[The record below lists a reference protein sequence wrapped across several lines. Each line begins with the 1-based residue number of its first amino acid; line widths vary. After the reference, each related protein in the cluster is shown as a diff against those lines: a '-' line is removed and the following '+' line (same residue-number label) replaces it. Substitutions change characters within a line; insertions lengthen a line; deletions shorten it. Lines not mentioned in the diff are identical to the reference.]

1 MIYKKIG
8 FIIILRVVFLFI
20 ALLVTAFFAVK
31 KDWLFLLYAT
41 PFVILALWYFFR
53 YHKKIR
59 TEMEQYVEAVHYR
72 DFTRNFAL
80 NNSPLEILPLR
91 KGFNEI
97 NDAFRNITREK
108 EAQYQYLQ
116 KILELVD
123 TAILSF
129 ETSSGDILWMNE
141 ALKHLLDLPYLKNIH
156 LLKTRNESLYGQVM
170 ELKMGDN
177 KIITLNKGAR
187 HIKVIVNVSAF
198 QTDTNKYELIGFQNV
213 NDALDET
220 ESQAWQRLLGVMTH
234 EIMNSVAPIASL
246 ADTLKKRLQQSAEN
260 IPGEYKHEVLD
271 DLELGIETIQ
281 RRSEGLTKFAE
292 TYRNLSKIN
301 NLELTKVLVRDLFE
315 NIYQLMQPTLQQRD
329 IEMEIVLHD
338 TSMII
343 ESDRNLIE
351 QVLINLVLN
360 ATEALK
366 ERNNPCITLSA
377 GYDNR
382 KPVLSVTD
390 NGKGIPDELMDKIF
404 IPFFSTRKNGNGI
417 GLSLC
422 KQIMMLHHGNIQ
434 VITQPGEGTA
444 FRLVFAK

>member
-1 MIYKKIG
+1 MIFRKTG
-8 FIIILRVVFLFI
+8 FVIALRVVLLFI
-20 ALLVTAFFAVK
+20 TLAVAAFFAVK
-31 KDWLFLLYAT
+31 KEWLFVLYT
-41 PFVILALWYFFR
+41 IPFVTLALWYFFR
-53 YHKKIR
+53 YHKKIQ
-59 TEMEQYVEAVHYR
+59 TEMEQYVDAVHYR

-80 NNSPLEILPLR
+80 NNSPLEVLPLR

-97 NDAFRNITREK
+97 NNAFKSITREK
-108 EAQYQYLQ
+108 ETQYQYLQ
-116 KILELVD
+116 RILELVD
-123 TAILSF
+123 TGILSF
-129 ETSSGDILWMNE
+129 EAASGNILWMNE

-156 LLKTRNESLYGQVM
+156 LLKARNEPLYSQIM
-170 ELKMGDN
+170 KLKTGDN
-177 KIITLNKGAR
+177 KIITISKNSR
-187 HIKVIVNVSAF
+187 NIKVLVNVSAF
-198 QTDTNKYELIGFQNV
+198 QTDNGRYELIALQNV

-260 IPGEYKHEVLD
+260 MPDGYKHDVLA

-301 NLELTKVLVRDLFE
+301 NLELTKVIVRDLFE
-315 NIYQLMQPTLQQRD
+315 NIYQLMQPTLQQKD

-338 TSMII
+338 TSMIL
-343 ESDRNLIE
+343 EADSNLVE

-360 ATEALK
+360 AAEALK
-366 ERNNPCITLSA
+366 ERPAPCITLSA
-377 GYDNR
+377 GHHDQ

-390 NGKGIPDELMDKIF
+390 NGKGIPDELLDKIF

-434 VITQPGEGTA
+434 VVTRVKEGTS
-444 FRLVFAK
+444 FRLVFGK

>member
-1 MIYKKIG
+1 
-8 FIIILRVVFLFI
+8 
-20 ALLVTAFFAVK
+20 
-31 KDWLFLLYAT
+31 
-41 PFVILALWYFFR
+41 
-53 YHKKIR
+53 
-59 TEMEQYVEAVHYR
+59 MEQYVDAVHYR

-80 NNSPLEILPLR
+80 NNSPLEVLPLR

-97 NDAFRNITREK
+97 NHAFKNITREK
-108 EAQYQYLQ
+108 ESQYQYLQ
-116 KILELVD
+116 RILELVD
-123 TAILSF
+123 TGILSF
-129 ETSSGDILWMNE
+129 EVESGDILWMNE

-156 LLKTRNESLYGQVM
+156 LLKARNETLYLQVM
-170 ELKMGDN
+170 ELNTGDN
-177 KIITLNKGAR
+177 KIITINKNAR
-187 HIKVIVNVSAF
+187 NIKVLVNVSAF
-198 QTDTNKYELIGFQNV
+198 KNEQNRYKLIAFQNV

-246 ADTLKKRLQQSAEN
+246 ADTLKKRLQQSVEN
-260 IPGEYKHEVLD
+260 MPDGYKHDTLS

-292 TYRNLSKIN
+292 TYRNLSRIN
-301 NLELTKVLVRDLFE
+301 NLELTKVIVRDLFE
-315 NIYQLMQPTLQQRD
+315 NIYQLMQPTLQQKN

-338 TSMII
+338 TSLII
-343 ESDRNLIE
+343 EADRNLVE
-351 QVLINLVLN
+351 QVLINLILN
-360 ATEALK
+360 ATEALR

-377 GYDNR
+377 GYHNI

-434 VITQPGEGTA
+434 VITRENEGTS
-444 FRLVFAK
+444 FRLAFGK

>member
-1 MIYKKIG
+1 MIFKKTG
-8 FIIILRVVFLFI
+8 FVIALRVVFLFI
-20 ALLVTAFFAVK
+20 TLAVAAFFAVK
-31 KDWLFLLYAT
+31 KEWLFVLYAV
-41 PFVILALWYFFR
+41 PFVALALWYFFR
-53 YHKKIR
+53 YHKKIQ
-59 TEMEQYVEAVHYR
+59 TEMEQYVDAVHYR

-80 NNSPLEILPLR
+80 NNSPLEVLPLR

-97 NDAFRNITREK
+97 NNAFKNITREK
-108 EAQYQYLQ
+108 ETQYQYLQ
-116 KILELVD
+116 RILELVD
-123 TAILSF
+123 TGILSF
-129 ETSSGDILWMNE
+129 EAESGNILWMNE

-156 LLKTRNESLYGQVM
+156 LLKTRNETLYLQIM
-170 ELKMGDN
+170 KLKTGDN
-177 KIITLNKGAR
+177 KIITISKNAR
-187 HIKVIVNVSAF
+187 NIKALVNVSAF
-198 QTDTNKYELIGFQNV
+198 QTDNGKYELIALQNV

-260 IPGEYKHEVLD
+260 MSDGYKHDALA

-301 NLELTKVLVRDLFE
+301 NLELTNVIVRDLFE
-315 NIYQLMQPTLQQRD
+315 NIYQLMQPTLQQKD

-338 TSMII
+338 TSMVIDA
-343 ESDRNLIE
+343 DRNLVE
-351 QVLINLVLN
+351 QVLINLILN
-360 ATEALK
+360 ATEALR
-366 ERNNPCITLSA
+366 ERDNPCIILSA
-377 GYDNR
+377 GYDER
-382 KPVLSVTD
+382 KAVLSVTD

-434 VITQPGEGTA
+434 VVTRENEGTS
-444 FRLVFAK
+444 FRLVFGK